1 MTLYSIDNSAS
12 EVPLF
17 MLKAD
22 SVTFQAICYRNSTA
36 QQLMSF
42 SLAICRTLGY
52 DALQR
57 YDTFSDAK
65 NIKGCNA
72 MTFFYLPYYIL
83 FYIESTLLMHI
94 SWTVCTTV
102 KDCCLI

>member
-1 MTLYSIDNSAS
+1 
-12 EVPLF
+12 

-22 SVTFQAICYRNSTA
+22 SATFQAICFRNSTA
-36 QQLMSF
+36 QQLISF

-57 YDTFSDAK
+57 YDTFLNAM
-65 NIKGCNA
+65 NVNGCNA
-72 MTFFYLPYYIL
+72 MNLFYLPYYIL

-94 SWTVCTTV
+94 SWTVYTTV
-102 KDCCLI
+102 KDYC